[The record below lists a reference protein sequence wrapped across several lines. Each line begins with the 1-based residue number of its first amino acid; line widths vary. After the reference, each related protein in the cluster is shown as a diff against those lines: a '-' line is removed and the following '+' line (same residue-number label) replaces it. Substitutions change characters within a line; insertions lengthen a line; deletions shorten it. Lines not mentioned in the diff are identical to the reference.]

1 MSNWALLKAVADGG
15 AAYLAKKDEQKK
27 QALMERLEKERRE
40 YARQLEIDR
49 EARAERREAARV
61 ARPRTVEKDGIL
73 FEQDLNSS
81 GDVINERLLDR
92 LNVDRIRNEEQKNKL
107 SIENEVLQGDVLRA
121 KAKALPLEQA
131 LDMEATRANID
142 QSRASAEA
150 SRASARDR
158 DRPDPRERVDTSLG
172 GLTDM
177 LLKETQDLR
186 EEYKDQISATEFREL
201 AAAAVREAARKR
213 VDVRISF
220 PKVLRAYLA
229 NKNK

>member
-73 FEQDLNSS
+73 FEQDINSS

-92 LNVDRIRNEEQKNKL
+92 LNVDRIRTEEQKNKL
-107 SIENEVLQGDVLRA
+107 SLENEVLQGDVLRA

-131 LDMEATRANID
+131 LGMEATRANID

-150 SRASARDR
+150 SRASARRQLATTEGVSNPEEALADWGKDIGNKLIKSGVMTKTEYEEWVR
-158 DRPDPRERVDTSLG
+158 SLVA
-172 GLTDM
+172 
-177 LLKETQDLR
+177 K
-186 EEYKDQISATEFREL
+186 AREL
-201 AAAAVREAARKR
+201 HINAAKLMEMEAKHLLEGY
-213 VDVRISF
+213 DE
-220 PKVLRAYLA
+220 
-229 NKNK
+229 